1 MFIRTQCGHLALDSD
16 GAILT
21 MVTDGV
27 ILIMDGDTRDGAILA
42 GVTQVGDIQV
52 TDMVI
57 TAITPITTEE
67 EDLQHTTVPEDIQ
80 QEVHLMPEEI
90 MPEGIILEGI
100 ILEGIM
106 PEEMI
111 ILPIEITTP
120 TEAVLITQII
130 EEALLQTEEHT
141 LVLHLPT
148 EEAVLQVK
156 AIAMIILTEDQ
167 AAAQQQLIEVT
178 ITTQTAVL
186 PEATLLA
193 HHAQ

>member
-1 MFIRTQCGHLALDSD
+1 MFIQTQCGHLALDSD

-57 TAITPITTEE
+57 TAITPIITEE
-67 EDLQHTTVPEDIQ
+67 EVLQHTTVPEDIQ
-80 QEVHLMPEEI
+80 QEVHLTPEEI
-90 MPEGIILEGI
+90 MPE
-100 ILEGIM
+100 
-106 PEEMI
+106 EMT

-130 EEALLQTEEHT
+130 EEALLQTEELT

-156 AIAMIILTEDQ
+156 AIAMIIQTEDQ
-167 AAAQQQLIEVT
+167 AAAQQQPIEVIT
-178 ITTQTAVL
+178 TTQTAVL

-193 HHAQ
+193 LRAQ

>member
-1 MFIRTQCGHLALDSD
+1 MFIQTQCGHLALDSD

-27 ILIMDGDTRDGAILA
+27 ILIMDGDTRDGDILA

-57 TAITPITTEE
+57 TAITPIITEE

-80 QEVHLMPEEI
+80 QEVHLTPEEI
-90 MPEGIILEGI
+90 MPEEV
-100 ILEGIM
+100 M
-106 PEEMI
+106 PEEMT

-130 EEALLQTEEHT
+130 EEALL
-141 LVLHLPT
+141 
-148 EEAVLQVK
+148 
-156 AIAMIILTEDQ
+156 
-167 AAAQQQLIEVT
+167 
-178 ITTQTAVL
+178 
-186 PEATLLA
+186 
-193 HHAQ
+193 